1 MIDYL
6 KYRWN
11 LLKLQTKQKKDERF
25 YKGLIKEATQ
35 EGQDKDEIEALHA
48 EASGS
53 YWDTQEE
60 IRMLTQRHLL
70 ATATKLMVPIPDMKK
85 EDDAVW
91 EHRLGRYAL
100 TDQGIA
106 HFKTAIRA
114 ERKQRTDVY
123 MPWVFALT
131 GLIGAM
137 IGLLAIILGLTR

>member
-6 KYRWN
+6 RYRWN
-11 LLKLQTKQKKDERF
+11 LLKLQTKQKKDQRF

-35 EGQDKDEIEALHA
+35 EDQDKDQIEALHA

-60 IRMLTQRHLL
+60 LRILTQRHLL

-85 EDDAVW
+85 QDDKFW
-91 EHRLGRYAL
+91 EHRNGRHTL
-100 TDQGIA
+100 TDQGVA
-106 HFKTAIRA
+106 YLKTAIRA

-123 MPWVFALT
+123 MPWIFALT
-131 GLIGAM
+131 GLIGALT
-137 IGLLAIILGLTR
+137 GLLAIIFGLT

>member
-11 LLKLQTKQKKDERF
+11 LLRLQTKQKKDQRF
-25 YKGLIKEATQ
+25 YKGLIKESVQ
-35 EGQDKDEIEALHA
+35 EEQDKDQIEAFHA

-60 IRMLTQRHLL
+60 LRTLTQRYLL

-85 EDDAVW
+85 EGVEFW
-91 EHRLGRYAL
+91 EQRDGCYTL

-106 HFKTAIRA
+106 HLKTAIRV
-114 ERKQRTDVY
+114 ERKQRTEVY

-137 IGLLAIILGLTR
+137 TGLLAIILGLT